1 MSAATAFADPNPART
16 QLRVA
21 TLDAWARAGVEMAD
35 RVASEA
41 GRDILEVVRIVARL
55 IQAVRLAIVLAT
67 RLSDPTN
74 PAFQPTPARPRAAR
88 GEREPVERPE
98 RIRPERPRDR
108 EISDAAILRRPL
120 IDIVKV
126 ICRNLGIVPDW
137 SLWVDDDAPPAAAPP
152 PPDRPR
158 PEPIPRPSLLQGVV
172 LDRVLGKRLTWISP
186 TQQRP
191 PARGRPRMS
200 GGSTT
205 PLERGR
211 PRPHLRPPPHPRAVT
226 PRKRARTPALQGE
239 TPPLT
244 ENCTGPHP
252 R

>member
-1 MSAATAFADPNPART
+1 MLAATAFADPNPART
-16 QLRVA
+16 ELRVA

-88 GEREPVERPE
+88 AEREPVERPE
-98 RIRPERPRDR
+98 RVRPERPRDR
-108 EISDAAILRRPL
+108 EVSDAAILRRPL

-186 TQQRP
+186 TQQA
-191 PARGRPRMS
+191 PAQPSLRARLR
-200 GGSTT
+200 STAS
-205 PLERGR
+205 PLALA
-211 PRPHLRPPPHPRAVT
+211 PLAPPRAVAPACLAEA
-226 PRKRARTPALQGE
+226 PRPWSADVLVRTFDR
-239 TPPLT
+239 PLT
-244 ENCTGPHP
+244 HAP
-252 R
+252 